1 MTLRR
6 LGRASSPGF
15 TLIELLVVIAII
27 GLLLSLIGVVAVK
40 ARAKARSTKC
50 KDIIKRIHVAM
61 DTYKAFWSMYPSGA
75 PDDPT
80 ISVWPSPYVYSGE
93 DLDRRFLT
101 DRDPGSVADFKR
113 DDYDPAD
120 DKYFLDPWGKR
131 IRYRKPSHERILIW
145 STGPDGIDQIG
156 LNKFERAGDDIS
168 QVDVSF

>member
-6 LGRASSPGF
+6 AARRGF

-40 ARAKARSTKC
+40 AREKARTTKC

-61 DTYKAFWSMYPSGA
+61 ETYKAFWSMYPSGA
-75 PDDPT
+75 PDNPA
-80 ISVWPSPYVYSGE
+80 IIEWPMPFVYTGE
-93 DLDRRFLT
+93 ELDRRFLT
-101 DRDPGSVADFKR
+101 NRDPGSAADFKR
-113 DDYDPAD
+113 DDYDPTD

-131 IRYRKPSHERILIW
+131 IRFRKISHERILIW

-168 QVDVSF
+168 HVDVSY